1 MTTSRYPAGI
11 SVCALVMAAAFAH
24 AAHAD
29 LPPLRTAVDANF
41 APHAFRNLAG
51 DVEGFQI
58 DLGEALSR
66 QLGRPIEVDAANFSG
81 LIPAMNAG
89 RYDFL
94 LAPVTATAERAE
106 NMLFTEGYIFTA
118 FQFGVQTGAE
128 PLTAL
133 EDLEGKVL
141 VVNSGSAYDAWAQD
155 HVETYGYELLVVD
168 TFTNAT
174 LAVTQG
180 RAYAQLGGTSPIR
193 YAASRNPRFTPDFV
207 IAETRAHWSLAVPLG
222 REDLRNDLDSA
233 IECLKLNGELAEL
246 SERWFGAPPSEEDA
260 EMIVF
265 PGSGV
270 PGLAN
275 YNPDDHEFECR

>member
-1 MTTSRYPAGI
+1 MTTSHHSAGI
-11 SVCALVMAAAFAH
+11 AVCAFVMAAAFANG
-24 AAHAD
+24 ANAD

-51 DVEGFQI
+51 EIEGFQI
-58 DLGEALSR
+58 DLGEAISR
-66 QLGRPIEVDAANFSG
+66 QLDRPIEVEAANFAG

-94 LAPVTATAERAE
+94 LAPVTATPERAE
-106 NMLFTEGYIFTA
+106 NMLFTEGYIYTA

-128 PLTAL
+128 PITSL
-133 EDLEGKVL
+133 EDLQGKVL
-141 VVNSGSAYDAWAQD
+141 AVNSGSAYDAWAQE
-155 HVETYGYELLVVD
+155 HAETYGYELLIVD

-193 YAASRNPRFTPDFV
+193 YAASRNPRFSPDFV
-207 IAETRAHWSLAVPLG
+207 IDATRAHWSIAVPLN
-222 REDLRNDLDSA
+222 REDLRNELDSA
-233 IECLKLNGELAEL
+233 IECLKLNGELAEM
-246 SERWFGAPPSEEDA
+246 SERWFGVPPSETDA

-275 YNPDDHEFECR
+275 YNPEDHEFECR